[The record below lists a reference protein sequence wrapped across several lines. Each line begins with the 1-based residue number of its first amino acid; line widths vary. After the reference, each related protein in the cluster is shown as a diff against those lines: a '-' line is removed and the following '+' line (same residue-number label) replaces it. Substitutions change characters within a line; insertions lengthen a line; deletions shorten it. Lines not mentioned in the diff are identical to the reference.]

1 MERDGGNL
9 PAPQRSHNRA
19 GDERQ
24 IFKDDAMKRLAQVIV
39 VVLVAPF
46 VMLALSVM
54 AFIEWLR
61 EGKRA

>member
-1 MERDGGNL
+1 
-9 PAPQRSHNRA
+9 
-19 GDERQ
+19 
-24 IFKDDAMKRLAQVIV
+24 MKRLAQVIV